1 MSYILI
7 VDDEPD
13 ILDML
18 ELISTTT
25 TQAPVFKASSGQE
38 AIVVLNQQGSPSLII
53 SDYKMPNGDG
63 VFLYSEVQKLY
74 PSVPFIVCS
83 GNPKEQLEVLFPVV
97 ANFIQ
102 KPNMMKPL
110 REYLEKN
117 FQTKKITQN
126 YVQLPLGYLKR
137 LGVVSFDTYVRLN
150 EGKFIKLHQ
159 AGDALDK
166 TDYDKIENKF
176 LNRLYLEQGDAL
188 NVVKEFEA
196 YLTKRIA
203 SDPVTQVPSE
213 LVESIIPSVALLCKS
228 FGWSQESLELAQKTV
243 NATLQFMKKNK
254 SLDSIFRMPTGDDL
268 YSSHV
273 SKLCVLTCV
282 VASNLGWHH
291 EATQE
296 KLVMA
301 ALLHDHFVDESLYE
315 DLEKLK
321 MENSSPSAQDYK
333 NHPFKAAEL
342 ARSLKGVPINVDSI
356 IMEHHESPNGDGF
369 PRGLS
374 ASRIS
379 ALGALFIVCQAIVTY
394 SHHTKASQISMD
406 DFIQTHPEFM
416 QKDPFKKIM
425 TSLKK

>member
-1 MSYILI
+1 
-7 VDDEPD
+7 
-13 ILDML
+13 ML
-18 ELISTTT
+18 ELITTTT
-25 TQAPVFKASSGQE
+25 TQTPVFKASSGQE
-38 AIVVLNQQGSPSLII
+38 ALVVLKQQGTPSLIV

-63 VFLYSEVQKLY
+63 VFLFSEVKKSD
-74 PSVPFIVCS
+74 PAIPFIVCS
-83 GNPKEQLEVLFPVV
+83 GNPKEQMVELFPQVT
-97 ANFIQ
+97 NFIQ

-110 REYLEKN
+110 KEYLEQN
-117 FQTKKITQN
+117 FQTKIITQQ
-126 YVQLPLGYLKR
+126 YVQLPMGYLKR

-150 EGKFIKLHQ
+150 EGKYIKLHH

-166 TDYDKIENKF
+166 TDFDKIQHKF
-176 LNRLYLEQGDAL
+176 LNRLYLEKGDAIY
-188 NVVKEFEA
+188 VVKEFEDF
-196 YLTKRIA
+196 LTKRNA
-203 SDPVTQVPSE
+203 SETGSQTPSE
-213 LVESIIPSVALLCKS
+213 LVESIIPSVALLCKN
-228 FGWSQESLELAQKTV
+228 FGWSPESLLLAQKTV
-243 NATLQFMKKNK
+243 SATVQFIKRNK
-254 SLDSIFRMPTGDDL
+254 SLESIFRMPTEDDL

-301 ALLHDHFVDESLYE
+301 ALLHDHFVDESIYDDKE
-315 DLEKLK
+315 RLK
-321 MENSSPSAQDYK
+321 IENSAPTGQDYK

-342 ARSLKGVPINVDSI
+342 ARSLKGIPSNVDSI
-356 IMEHHESPNGDGF
+356 IMEHHERPNGDGF

-379 ALGALFIVCQAIVTY
+379 ALGALFIVCEAMIHY
-394 SHHTKASQISMD
+394 SHHTKESQISMD

-425 TSLKK
+425 SSLQNRG